1 MRHIFQRLLPR
12 RLWLAGLPCLALLG
26 CVQSHNKPAIDTPA
40 EEKIPVY
47 QLADYLS
54 TECSD
59 IWALQGKSTE
69 TNPLYWLR
77 AMDCADRLMP
87 AQSRQQARQYDDG
100 NWQNTFKQGI
110 LLADAKITPYERRQL
125 VARIDA
131 LSTEIPA
138 QVRPLYQLWR
148 DGQALQLQ
156 LAEERQRYSKL
167 QQSSDS
173 ELDTLRQQHHVLQ
186 QQLELTTR
194 KLENL
199 TDIERQLSTRKPAGN
214 FSPDTPHESEKP
226 APSTMRSL
234 LMSHKPAHLLLV
246 DDDPGL
252 LKLLGLRL
260 TSEGYSV
267 VTAESGAEGL
277 RVLNRE
283 KVDLVIS
290 DLRMDEMDGMQLF
303 AEIQKVQPGMP
314 VIILTAHG
322 SIPDAVAAT
331 QQGVFSFLTKPV
343 DKDALYQAIDDALEQ
358 SAPATDE
365 RWREAIVTR
374 SPLMLRLLEQARLV
388 AQSDVSVLI
397 NGQSGT
403 GKEIFA
409 QAIHN
414 ASPRNSKPF
423 IAINCGALP
432 EQLLESELFGHAR
445 GAFTGAV
452 SNREGLFQAAEG
464 GTLFLD
470 EIGDMPAPLQVKL
483 LRVLQERKVRP
494 LGSNRDIDIDVR
506 IISATHRD
514 LPKAMTRGEFRE
526 DLYYRLNVVSLKI
539 PALAERTEDIP
550 LLANHLLRQAAER
563 HKPFVR
569 AFSTDA
575 MKRLMTAS
583 WPGNVRQ
590 LVNVIEQ
597 CVALTSSPVISDALV
612 EQALEGENTALPTF
626 VEARNQFELNYLRK
640 LLQITKGNVTHAA
653 RMAGRNRTEFY
664 KLLSRHEL
672 DANDFKE

>member
-1 MRHIFQRLLPR
+1 MTI
-12 RLWLAGLPCLALLG
+12 
-26 CVQSHNKPAIDTPA
+26 
-40 EEKIPVY
+40 
-47 QLADYLS
+47 
-54 TECSD
+54 
-59 IWALQGKSTE
+59 
-69 TNPLYWLR
+69 
-77 AMDCADRLMP
+77 
-87 AQSRQQARQYDDG
+87 
-100 NWQNTFKQGI
+100 
-110 LLADAKITPYERRQL
+110 
-125 VARIDA
+125 
-131 LSTEIPA
+131 
-138 QVRPLYQLWR
+138 
-148 DGQALQLQ
+148 
-156 LAEERQRYSKL
+156 
-167 QQSSDS
+167 
-173 ELDTLRQQHHVLQ
+173 
-186 QQLELTTR
+186 
-194 KLENL
+194 
-199 TDIERQLSTRKPAGN
+199 RKPA
-214 FSPDTPHESEKP
+214 
-226 APSTMRSL
+226 R
-234 LMSHKPAHLLLV
+234 LLLV

-252 LKLLGLRL
+252 LKLLGMRL
-260 TSEGYSV
+260 VSEGYSV
-267 VTAESGAEGL
+267 VTAESGPEAL
-277 RVLNRE
+277 RVLGRE

-290 DLRMDEMDGMQLF
+290 DLRMDEMDGLQLF
-303 AEIQKVQPGMP
+303 SEIQRGQPGMP

-343 DKDALYQAIDDALEQ
+343 DKDALYKAIDEALEQ
-358 SAPATDE
+358 RSPATDE
-365 RWREAIVTR
+365 AWRQAIVTR
-374 SPLMLRLLEQARLV
+374 SPLMLRLLEQAGMV

-403 GKEIFA
+403 GKEIVA

-414 ASPRNSKPF
+414 ASPRHDKPF
-423 IAINCGALP
+423 VAINCGALP

-470 EIGDMPAPLQVKL
+470 EIGDMPVALQVKL

-494 LGSNRDIDIDVR
+494 LGSNRDIEINVR

-514 LPKAMTRGEFRE
+514 LPKAMARGEFRE
-526 DLYYRLNVVSLKI
+526 DLFYRLNVVNLKI
-539 PALAERTEDIP
+539 PPLSERTEDIP
-550 LLANHLLRQAAER
+550 LLANHLLRQSADR

-569 AFSTDA
+569 AFSSDA
-575 MKRLMTAS
+575 MKRLMAAK

-597 CVALTSSPVISDALV
+597 CVALTSSPVIGDALV

-640 LLQITKGNVTHAA
+640 LLQITRGNVTHAA

>member
-1 MRHIFQRLLPR
+1 MTI
-12 RLWLAGLPCLALLG
+12 
-26 CVQSHNKPAIDTPA
+26 
-40 EEKIPVY
+40 
-47 QLADYLS
+47 
-54 TECSD
+54 
-59 IWALQGKSTE
+59 
-69 TNPLYWLR
+69 
-77 AMDCADRLMP
+77 
-87 AQSRQQARQYDDG
+87 
-100 NWQNTFKQGI
+100 
-110 LLADAKITPYERRQL
+110 
-125 VARIDA
+125 
-131 LSTEIPA
+131 
-138 QVRPLYQLWR
+138 
-148 DGQALQLQ
+148 
-156 LAEERQRYSKL
+156 
-167 QQSSDS
+167 
-173 ELDTLRQQHHVLQ
+173 
-186 QQLELTTR
+186 
-194 KLENL
+194 
-199 TDIERQLSTRKPAGN
+199 RKPA
-214 FSPDTPHESEKP
+214 
-226 APSTMRSL
+226 R
-234 LMSHKPAHLLLV
+234 LLLV

-252 LKLLGLRL
+252 LKLLGMRL
-260 TSEGYSV
+260 VSEGYSV
-267 VTAESGAEGL
+267 VTAESGPEAL
-277 RVLNRE
+277 RVLGRE

-290 DLRMDEMDGMQLF
+290 DLRMDEMDGLQLF
-303 AEIQKVQPGMP
+303 SEIQKGHPGMP

-343 DKDALYQAIDDALEQ
+343 DKDALYKAIDEALEQ
-358 SAPATDE
+358 RSPATDE
-365 RWREAIVTR
+365 AWRQAIVTR
-374 SPLMLRLLEQARLV
+374 SPLMLRLLEQAGMV

-403 GKEIFA
+403 GKEIVA

-414 ASPRNSKPF
+414 ASPRHDKPF
-423 IAINCGALP
+423 VAINCGALP

-470 EIGDMPAPLQVKL
+470 EIGDMPVALQVKL

-494 LGSNRDIDIDVR
+494 LGSNRDIEINVR

-514 LPKAMTRGEFRE
+514 LPKAMARGEFRE
-526 DLYYRLNVVSLKI
+526 DLFYRLNVVNLKI
-539 PALAERTEDIP
+539 PPLSERTEDIP
-550 LLANHLLRQAAER
+550 LLANHLLRQSADR

-569 AFSTDA
+569 AFSSDA
-575 MKRLMTAS
+575 MKRLMAAK

-597 CVALTSSPVISDALV
+597 CVALTSSPVIGDSLV

>member
-1 MRHIFQRLLPR
+1 MTI
-12 RLWLAGLPCLALLG
+12 
-26 CVQSHNKPAIDTPA
+26 
-40 EEKIPVY
+40 
-47 QLADYLS
+47 
-54 TECSD
+54 
-59 IWALQGKSTE
+59 
-69 TNPLYWLR
+69 
-77 AMDCADRLMP
+77 
-87 AQSRQQARQYDDG
+87 
-100 NWQNTFKQGI
+100 
-110 LLADAKITPYERRQL
+110 
-125 VARIDA
+125 
-131 LSTEIPA
+131 
-138 QVRPLYQLWR
+138 
-148 DGQALQLQ
+148 
-156 LAEERQRYSKL
+156 
-167 QQSSDS
+167 
-173 ELDTLRQQHHVLQ
+173 
-186 QQLELTTR
+186 
-194 KLENL
+194 
-199 TDIERQLSTRKPAGN
+199 RKPA
-214 FSPDTPHESEKP
+214 
-226 APSTMRSL
+226 R
-234 LMSHKPAHLLLV
+234 LLLV

-252 LKLLGLRL
+252 LKLLGMRL
-260 TSEGYSV
+260 VSEGYSV
-267 VTAESGAEGL
+267 VTAESGPEAL
-277 RVLNRE
+277 RVLGRE

-290 DLRMDEMDGMQLF
+290 DLRMDEMDGLQLF
-303 AEIQKVQPGMP
+303 SEIQKGHPGMP

-343 DKDALYQAIDDALEQ
+343 DKDALYKAIDEALEQ
-358 SAPATDE
+358 RSPATDE
-365 RWREAIVTR
+365 AWRQAIVTR
-374 SPLMLRLLEQARLV
+374 SPLMLRLLEQVGMV

-403 GKEIFA
+403 GKEIVA

-414 ASPRNSKPF
+414 ASPRHDKPF
-423 IAINCGALP
+423 VAINCGALP

-470 EIGDMPAPLQVKL
+470 EIGDMPVALQVKL

-494 LGSNRDIDIDVR
+494 LGSNRDIEINVR

-514 LPKAMTRGEFRE
+514 LPKAMARGEFRE
-526 DLYYRLNVVSLKI
+526 DLFYRLNVVNLKI
-539 PALAERTEDIP
+539 PPLSERTEDIP
-550 LLANHLLRQAAER
+550 LLANHLLRQSADR

-569 AFSTDA
+569 AFSSDA
-575 MKRLMTAS
+575 MKRLMAAK

-597 CVALTSSPVISDALV
+597 CVALTSSPVIGDALV

>member
-1 MRHIFQRLLPR
+1 MTI
-12 RLWLAGLPCLALLG
+12 
-26 CVQSHNKPAIDTPA
+26 
-40 EEKIPVY
+40 
-47 QLADYLS
+47 
-54 TECSD
+54 
-59 IWALQGKSTE
+59 
-69 TNPLYWLR
+69 
-77 AMDCADRLMP
+77 
-87 AQSRQQARQYDDG
+87 
-100 NWQNTFKQGI
+100 
-110 LLADAKITPYERRQL
+110 
-125 VARIDA
+125 
-131 LSTEIPA
+131 
-138 QVRPLYQLWR
+138 
-148 DGQALQLQ
+148 
-156 LAEERQRYSKL
+156 
-167 QQSSDS
+167 
-173 ELDTLRQQHHVLQ
+173 
-186 QQLELTTR
+186 
-194 KLENL
+194 
-199 TDIERQLSTRKPAGN
+199 RKPA
-214 FSPDTPHESEKP
+214 
-226 APSTMRSL
+226 R
-234 LMSHKPAHLLLV
+234 LLLV

-252 LKLLGLRL
+252 LKLLGMRL
-260 TSEGYSV
+260 VSEGYSV
-267 VTAESGAEGL
+267 LTAESGPEAL
-277 RVLNRE
+277 RTLGRD
-283 KVDLVIS
+283 KVDLVVS
-290 DLRMDEMDGMQLF
+290 DLRMDEMDGLQLF
-303 AEIQKVQPGMP
+303 SEIQKVQPGMP

-343 DKDALYQAIDDALEQ
+343 DKDALYKAIDDALEQ
-358 SAPATDE
+358 SAPTTDE
-365 RWREAIVTR
+365 RWRQAIVTR
-374 SPLMLRLLEQARLV
+374 SPLMERLLEQAGMV

-403 GKEIFA
+403 GKEIIA

-414 ASPRNSKPF
+414 ASPRRDKPF
-423 IAINCGALP
+423 VAINCGALP

-470 EIGDMPAPLQVKL
+470 EIGDMPVALQVKL

-514 LPKAMTRGEFRE
+514 LPKAMARGEFRE
-526 DLYYRLNVVSLKI
+526 DLFYRLNVVNLKI
-539 PALAERTEDIP
+539 PPLAERTEDIP
-550 LLANHLLRQAAER
+550 LLANHLLRQSADR

-575 MKRLMTAS
+575 MKRLMAAK

-612 EQALEGENTALPTF
+612 EQALEVENTALPTLGD
-626 VEARNQFELNYLRK
+626 ARNQFERNYLRK

>member
-1 MRHIFQRLLPR
+1 MTI
-12 RLWLAGLPCLALLG
+12 
-26 CVQSHNKPAIDTPA
+26 
-40 EEKIPVY
+40 
-47 QLADYLS
+47 
-54 TECSD
+54 
-59 IWALQGKSTE
+59 
-69 TNPLYWLR
+69 
-77 AMDCADRLMP
+77 
-87 AQSRQQARQYDDG
+87 
-100 NWQNTFKQGI
+100 
-110 LLADAKITPYERRQL
+110 
-125 VARIDA
+125 
-131 LSTEIPA
+131 
-138 QVRPLYQLWR
+138 
-148 DGQALQLQ
+148 
-156 LAEERQRYSKL
+156 
-167 QQSSDS
+167 
-173 ELDTLRQQHHVLQ
+173 
-186 QQLELTTR
+186 
-194 KLENL
+194 
-199 TDIERQLSTRKPAGN
+199 RKPA
-214 FSPDTPHESEKP
+214 
-226 APSTMRSL
+226 R
-234 LMSHKPAHLLLV
+234 LLLV

-252 LKLLGLRL
+252 LKLLGMRL
-260 TSEGYSV
+260 ISEGYSV
-267 VTAESGAEGL
+267 VTAESGPEAL
-277 RVLNRE
+277 RVLGRE

-290 DLRMDEMDGMQLF
+290 DLRMDEMDGLQLF
-303 AEIQKVQPGMP
+303 SEIQKGHPGMP

-343 DKDALYQAIDDALEQ
+343 DKDALYKAIDEALEQ
-358 SAPATDE
+358 RSPATDE
-365 RWREAIVTR
+365 AWRQAIVTR
-374 SPLMLRLLEQARLV
+374 SPLMLRLLEQAGMV

-403 GKEIFA
+403 GKEIVA

-414 ASPRNSKPF
+414 ASPRHDKPF
-423 IAINCGALP
+423 VAINCGALP

-470 EIGDMPAPLQVKL
+470 EIGDMPVALQVKL

-494 LGSNRDIDIDVR
+494 LGSNRDIEINVR

-514 LPKAMTRGEFRE
+514 LPKAMARGEFRE
-526 DLYYRLNVVSLKI
+526 DLFYRLNVVNLKI
-539 PALAERTEDIP
+539 PPLSERTEDIP
-550 LLANHLLRQAAER
+550 LLANHLLRQSADR

-569 AFSTDA
+569 AFSSDA
-575 MKRLMTAS
+575 MKRLMAAK

-597 CVALTSSPVISDALV
+597 CVALTSSPVIGDALF

>member
-1 MRHIFQRLLPR
+1 MTI
-12 RLWLAGLPCLALLG
+12 
-26 CVQSHNKPAIDTPA
+26 
-40 EEKIPVY
+40 
-47 QLADYLS
+47 
-54 TECSD
+54 
-59 IWALQGKSTE
+59 
-69 TNPLYWLR
+69 
-77 AMDCADRLMP
+77 
-87 AQSRQQARQYDDG
+87 
-100 NWQNTFKQGI
+100 
-110 LLADAKITPYERRQL
+110 
-125 VARIDA
+125 
-131 LSTEIPA
+131 
-138 QVRPLYQLWR
+138 
-148 DGQALQLQ
+148 
-156 LAEERQRYSKL
+156 
-167 QQSSDS
+167 
-173 ELDTLRQQHHVLQ
+173 
-186 QQLELTTR
+186 
-194 KLENL
+194 
-199 TDIERQLSTRKPAGN
+199 RKPA
-214 FSPDTPHESEKP
+214 
-226 APSTMRSL
+226 R
-234 LMSHKPAHLLLV
+234 LLLV

-252 LKLLGLRL
+252 LKLLGMRL
-260 TSEGYSV
+260 VSEGYSV
-267 VTAESGAEGL
+267 VTAESGPEAL
-277 RVLNRE
+277 RVLGRE

-290 DLRMDEMDGMQLF
+290 DLRMDEMDGLQLF
-303 AEIQKVQPGMP
+303 SEIQKGHPGMP

-343 DKDALYQAIDDALEQ
+343 DKDALYKAIDEALEQ
-358 SAPATDE
+358 RSPATDE
-365 RWREAIVTR
+365 AWRRAIVTR
-374 SPLMLRLLEQARLV
+374 SPLMLRLLEQAGMV

-403 GKEIFA
+403 GKEIVA

-414 ASPRNSKPF
+414 ASPRHDKPF
-423 IAINCGALP
+423 VAINCGALP

-470 EIGDMPAPLQVKL
+470 EIGDMPVALQVKL

-494 LGSNRDIDIDVR
+494 LGSNRDIEINVR

-514 LPKAMTRGEFRE
+514 LPKAMARGEFRE
-526 DLYYRLNVVSLKI
+526 DLFYRLNVVNLKI
-539 PALAERTEDIP
+539 PPLSERTEDIP
-550 LLANHLLRQAAER
+550 LLANHLLRQSADR

-569 AFSTDA
+569 AFSSDA
-575 MKRLMTAS
+575 MKRLMAAK

-597 CVALTSSPVISDALV
+597 CVALTSSPVIGDALV

>member
-1 MRHIFQRLLPR
+1 MTIR
-12 RLWLAGLPCLALLG
+12 
-26 CVQSHNKPAIDTPA
+26 
-40 EEKIPVY
+40 
-47 QLADYLS
+47 
-54 TECSD
+54 
-59 IWALQGKSTE
+59 
-69 TNPLYWLR
+69 
-77 AMDCADRLMP
+77 
-87 AQSRQQARQYDDG
+87 
-100 NWQNTFKQGI
+100 
-110 LLADAKITPYERRQL
+110 
-125 VARIDA
+125 
-131 LSTEIPA
+131 
-138 QVRPLYQLWR
+138 
-148 DGQALQLQ
+148 
-156 LAEERQRYSKL
+156 
-167 QQSSDS
+167 
-173 ELDTLRQQHHVLQ
+173 
-186 QQLELTTR
+186 
-194 KLENL
+194 
-199 TDIERQLSTRKPAGN
+199 
-214 FSPDTPHESEKP
+214 
-226 APSTMRSL
+226 
-234 LMSHKPAHLLLV
+234 KPAHLLLV

-252 LKLLGLRL
+252 LKLLGMRL
-260 TSEGYSV
+260 ISEGYRV
-267 VTAESGAEGL
+267 VTAESGPEAL
-277 RVLNRE
+277 RILGRE
-283 KVDLVIS
+283 KVDLVVS
-290 DLRMDEMDGMQLF
+290 DLRMDEMDGLQLF
-303 AEIQKVQPGMP
+303 SEIQKVQPGMP

-343 DKDALYQAIDDALEQ
+343 DKDALYKAIDDALEQ
-358 SAPATDE
+358 SAPTTDE
-365 RWREAIVTR
+365 RWRQAIVTR
-374 SPLMLRLLEQARLV
+374 SPLMQRLLEQAGMV

-403 GKEIFA
+403 GKEIVA

-414 ASPRNSKPF
+414 ASPRHDKPF

-452 SNREGLFQAAEG
+452 SSREGLFQAAEG

-470 EIGDMPAPLQVKL
+470 EIGDMPVALQVKL

-514 LPKAMTRGEFRE
+514 LPKAMARGEFRE
-526 DLYYRLNVVSLKI
+526 DLFYRLNVVNLKI
-539 PALAERTEDIP
+539 PPLSDRTEDIP
-550 LLANHLLRQAAER
+550 LLANHLLRQSADR

-575 MKRLMTAS
+575 MKRLMAAK

-672 DANDFKE
+672 EANDFKE

>member
-1 MRHIFQRLLPR
+1 MTI
-12 RLWLAGLPCLALLG
+12 
-26 CVQSHNKPAIDTPA
+26 
-40 EEKIPVY
+40 
-47 QLADYLS
+47 
-54 TECSD
+54 
-59 IWALQGKSTE
+59 
-69 TNPLYWLR
+69 
-77 AMDCADRLMP
+77 
-87 AQSRQQARQYDDG
+87 
-100 NWQNTFKQGI
+100 
-110 LLADAKITPYERRQL
+110 
-125 VARIDA
+125 
-131 LSTEIPA
+131 
-138 QVRPLYQLWR
+138 
-148 DGQALQLQ
+148 
-156 LAEERQRYSKL
+156 
-167 QQSSDS
+167 
-173 ELDTLRQQHHVLQ
+173 
-186 QQLELTTR
+186 
-194 KLENL
+194 
-199 TDIERQLSTRKPAGN
+199 RKPA
-214 FSPDTPHESEKP
+214 
-226 APSTMRSL
+226 R
-234 LMSHKPAHLLLV
+234 LLLV

-252 LKLLGLRL
+252 LKLLGMRL
-260 TSEGYSV
+260 ISEGYSV
-267 VTAESGAEGL
+267 VTAESGPEAL
-277 RVLNRE
+277 RVLGRE

-290 DLRMDEMDGMQLF
+290 DLRMDEMDGLQLF
-303 AEIQKVQPGMP
+303 SEIQKGHPGMP

-343 DKDALYQAIDDALEQ
+343 DKDALYKAIDEALEQ
-358 SAPATDE
+358 RLPATDE
-365 RWREAIVTR
+365 AWRQAIVTR
-374 SPLMLRLLEQARLV
+374 SPLMLRLLEQAGMV

-403 GKEIFA
+403 GKEIVA

-414 ASPRNSKPF
+414 ASPRHDKPF
-423 IAINCGALP
+423 VAINCGALP

-470 EIGDMPAPLQVKL
+470 EIGDMPVALQVKL

-494 LGSNRDIDIDVR
+494 LGSNRDIEINVR

-514 LPKAMTRGEFRE
+514 LPKAMARGEFRE
-526 DLYYRLNVVSLKI
+526 DLFYRLNVVNLKI
-539 PALAERTEDIP
+539 PPLSERTEDIP
-550 LLANHLLRQAAER
+550 LLANHLLRQSADR

-569 AFSTDA
+569 AFSSDA
-575 MKRLMTAS
+575 MKRLMAAK

-597 CVALTSSPVISDALV
+597 CVALTSSPVIGDALV

>member
-1 MRHIFQRLLPR
+1 
-12 RLWLAGLPCLALLG
+12 
-26 CVQSHNKPAIDTPA
+26 
-40 EEKIPVY
+40 
-47 QLADYLS
+47 
-54 TECSD
+54 
-59 IWALQGKSTE
+59 
-69 TNPLYWLR
+69 
-77 AMDCADRLMP
+77 
-87 AQSRQQARQYDDG
+87 
-100 NWQNTFKQGI
+100 
-110 LLADAKITPYERRQL
+110 
-125 VARIDA
+125 
-131 LSTEIPA
+131 
-138 QVRPLYQLWR
+138 
-148 DGQALQLQ
+148 
-156 LAEERQRYSKL
+156 
-167 QQSSDS
+167 
-173 ELDTLRQQHHVLQ
+173 
-186 QQLELTTR
+186 
-194 KLENL
+194 
-199 TDIERQLSTRKPAGN
+199 
-214 FSPDTPHESEKP
+214 
-226 APSTMRSL
+226 
-234 LMSHKPAHLLLV
+234 MSHKPAHLLLV
-246 DDDPGL
+246 DDDPRL

-267 VTAESGAEGL
+267 VTAESGVEGL

>member
-1 MRHIFQRLLPR
+1 
-12 RLWLAGLPCLALLG
+12 
-26 CVQSHNKPAIDTPA
+26 
-40 EEKIPVY
+40 
-47 QLADYLS
+47 
-54 TECSD
+54 
-59 IWALQGKSTE
+59 
-69 TNPLYWLR
+69 
-77 AMDCADRLMP
+77 
-87 AQSRQQARQYDDG
+87 
-100 NWQNTFKQGI
+100 
-110 LLADAKITPYERRQL
+110 
-125 VARIDA
+125 
-131 LSTEIPA
+131 
-138 QVRPLYQLWR
+138 
-148 DGQALQLQ
+148 
-156 LAEERQRYSKL
+156 
-167 QQSSDS
+167 
-173 ELDTLRQQHHVLQ
+173 
-186 QQLELTTR
+186 
-194 KLENL
+194 
-199 TDIERQLSTRKPAGN
+199 
-214 FSPDTPHESEKP
+214 
-226 APSTMRSL
+226 
-234 LMSHKPAHLLLV
+234 MSHKPAHLLLV
-246 DDDPGL
+246 DDDLGL

-494 LGSNRDIDIDVR
+494 LGSNRDIDINVR

-514 LPKAMTRGEFRE
+514 LPKAMARGEFRE

>member
-1 MRHIFQRLLPR
+1 MTQ
-12 RLWLAGLPCLALLG
+12 
-26 CVQSHNKPAIDTPA
+26 
-40 EEKIPVY
+40 
-47 QLADYLS
+47 
-54 TECSD
+54 
-59 IWALQGKSTE
+59 
-69 TNPLYWLR
+69 
-77 AMDCADRLMP
+77 
-87 AQSRQQARQYDDG
+87 
-100 NWQNTFKQGI
+100 
-110 LLADAKITPYERRQL
+110 
-125 VARIDA
+125 
-131 LSTEIPA
+131 
-138 QVRPLYQLWR
+138 
-148 DGQALQLQ
+148 
-156 LAEERQRYSKL
+156 
-167 QQSSDS
+167 
-173 ELDTLRQQHHVLQ
+173 
-186 QQLELTTR
+186 
-194 KLENL
+194 
-199 TDIERQLSTRKPAGN
+199 
-214 FSPDTPHESEKP
+214 
-226 APSTMRSL
+226 
-234 LMSHKPAHLLLV
+234 HKPARLLLV

-260 TSEGYSV
+260 ASEGFTV
-267 VTAESGAEGL
+267 ETAESGHEGL
-277 RVLNRE
+277 RILGRE
-283 KVDLVIS
+283 KIDLVIS

-303 AEIQKVQPGMP
+303 AEIQKLQPGMP

-343 DKDALYQAIDDALEQ
+343 DKDALYKAIDDALAHA
-358 SAPATDE
+358 APAGDE
-365 RWREAIVTR
+365 QWRESIVTR
-374 SPLMLRLLEQARLV
+374 SPAMLRLLEQAHMV

-397 NGQSGT
+397 NGLSGT
-403 GKEIFA
+403 GKEILA

-414 ASPRNSKPF
+414 ASPRAKNAF

-452 SNREGLFQAAEG
+452 SSREGLFQAAEG

-470 EIGDMPAPLQVKL
+470 EIGDMPVPLQVKL

-494 LGSNRDIDIDVR
+494 LGSNRDIDINVR

-514 LPKAMTRGEFRE
+514 LPKAMARGEFRE
-526 DLYYRLNVVSLKI
+526 DLFYRLNVVNLKI
-539 PALAERTEDIP
+539 PALQERAEDIP
-550 LLANHLLRQAAER
+550 LLANHLLRQAADR

-569 AFSTDA
+569 SFSTDA

-597 CVALTSSPVISDALV
+597 CVALTSAPVISDALV
-612 EQALEGENTALPTF
+612 EQALEGENTVLPTF

-664 KLLSRHEL
+664 KLLARHEL
-672 DANDFKE
+672 EANDFKE

>member
-1 MRHIFQRLLPR
+1 MTI
-12 RLWLAGLPCLALLG
+12 
-26 CVQSHNKPAIDTPA
+26 
-40 EEKIPVY
+40 
-47 QLADYLS
+47 
-54 TECSD
+54 
-59 IWALQGKSTE
+59 
-69 TNPLYWLR
+69 
-77 AMDCADRLMP
+77 
-87 AQSRQQARQYDDG
+87 
-100 NWQNTFKQGI
+100 
-110 LLADAKITPYERRQL
+110 
-125 VARIDA
+125 
-131 LSTEIPA
+131 
-138 QVRPLYQLWR
+138 
-148 DGQALQLQ
+148 
-156 LAEERQRYSKL
+156 
-167 QQSSDS
+167 
-173 ELDTLRQQHHVLQ
+173 
-186 QQLELTTR
+186 
-194 KLENL
+194 
-199 TDIERQLSTRKPAGN
+199 RKPA
-214 FSPDTPHESEKP
+214 
-226 APSTMRSL
+226 R
-234 LMSHKPAHLLLV
+234 LLLV

-252 LKLLGLRL
+252 LKLLGMRL
-260 TSEGYSV
+260 VSEGYSV
-267 VTAESGAEGL
+267 VTAESGAEAL
-277 RVLNRE
+277 RVLGRE

-290 DLRMDEMDGMQLF
+290 DLRMDEMDGLQLF
-303 AEIQKVQPGMP
+303 SEIQKGHPGMP

-343 DKDALYQAIDDALEQ
+343 DKDALYKAIDEALEQ
-358 SAPATDE
+358 RSPATDE
-365 RWREAIVTR
+365 AWRQAIVTR
-374 SPLMLRLLEQARLV
+374 SPLMLRLLEQAGMV

-403 GKEIFA
+403 GKEIVA

-414 ASPRNSKPF
+414 ASPRHDKPF
-423 IAINCGALP
+423 VAINCGALP

-470 EIGDMPAPLQVKL
+470 EIGDMPVALQVKL

-494 LGSNRDIDIDVR
+494 LGSNRDIEINVR

-514 LPKAMTRGEFRE
+514 LPKAMARGEFRE
-526 DLYYRLNVVSLKI
+526 DLFYRLNVVNLKI
-539 PALAERTEDIP
+539 PPLSERTEDIP
-550 LLANHLLRQAAER
+550 LLANHLLRQSADR

-569 AFSTDA
+569 AFSSDA
-575 MKRLMTAS
+575 MKRLMAAK

-597 CVALTSSPVISDALV
+597 CVALTSSPVIGDALV

>member
-1 MRHIFQRLLPR
+1 MTI
-12 RLWLAGLPCLALLG
+12 
-26 CVQSHNKPAIDTPA
+26 
-40 EEKIPVY
+40 
-47 QLADYLS
+47 
-54 TECSD
+54 
-59 IWALQGKSTE
+59 
-69 TNPLYWLR
+69 
-77 AMDCADRLMP
+77 
-87 AQSRQQARQYDDG
+87 
-100 NWQNTFKQGI
+100 
-110 LLADAKITPYERRQL
+110 
-125 VARIDA
+125 
-131 LSTEIPA
+131 
-138 QVRPLYQLWR
+138 
-148 DGQALQLQ
+148 
-156 LAEERQRYSKL
+156 
-167 QQSSDS
+167 
-173 ELDTLRQQHHVLQ
+173 
-186 QQLELTTR
+186 
-194 KLENL
+194 
-199 TDIERQLSTRKPAGN
+199 RKPA
-214 FSPDTPHESEKP
+214 
-226 APSTMRSL
+226 R
-234 LMSHKPAHLLLV
+234 LLLV

-252 LKLLGLRL
+252 LKLLGMRL
-260 TSEGYSV
+260 VSEGYSV
-267 VTAESGAEGL
+267 VTAESGPEAL
-277 RVLNRE
+277 RVLGRE

-290 DLRMDEMDGMQLF
+290 DLRMDEMDGLQLF
-303 AEIQKVQPGMP
+303 SEIQKGPPGMP

-343 DKDALYQAIDDALEQ
+343 DKDALYKAIDEALEQ
-358 SAPATDE
+358 RSPATDE
-365 RWREAIVTR
+365 AWRQAIVTR
-374 SPLMLRLLEQARLV
+374 SPLMLRLLEQAGMV

-403 GKEIFA
+403 GKEIVA

-414 ASPRNSKPF
+414 ASPRHDKPF
-423 IAINCGALP
+423 VAINCGALP

-470 EIGDMPAPLQVKL
+470 EIGDMPVALQVKL

-494 LGSNRDIDIDVR
+494 LGSNRDIEINVR

-514 LPKAMTRGEFRE
+514 LPKAMARGEFRE
-526 DLYYRLNVVSLKI
+526 DLFYRLNVVNLKI
-539 PALAERTEDIP
+539 PPLSERTEDIP
-550 LLANHLLRQAAER
+550 LLANHLLRQSADR

-569 AFSTDA
+569 AFSSDA
-575 MKRLMTAS
+575 MKRLMAAK

-597 CVALTSSPVISDALV
+597 CVALTSSPVIGDALV

>member
-1 MRHIFQRLLPR
+1 MTI
-12 RLWLAGLPCLALLG
+12 
-26 CVQSHNKPAIDTPA
+26 
-40 EEKIPVY
+40 
-47 QLADYLS
+47 
-54 TECSD
+54 
-59 IWALQGKSTE
+59 
-69 TNPLYWLR
+69 
-77 AMDCADRLMP
+77 
-87 AQSRQQARQYDDG
+87 
-100 NWQNTFKQGI
+100 
-110 LLADAKITPYERRQL
+110 
-125 VARIDA
+125 
-131 LSTEIPA
+131 
-138 QVRPLYQLWR
+138 
-148 DGQALQLQ
+148 
-156 LAEERQRYSKL
+156 
-167 QQSSDS
+167 
-173 ELDTLRQQHHVLQ
+173 
-186 QQLELTTR
+186 
-194 KLENL
+194 
-199 TDIERQLSTRKPAGN
+199 RKPA
-214 FSPDTPHESEKP
+214 
-226 APSTMRSL
+226 R
-234 LMSHKPAHLLLV
+234 LLLV

-252 LKLLGLRL
+252 LKLLGMRL
-260 TSEGYSV
+260 VSEGYSV
-267 VTAESGAEGL
+267 LTAESGPEAL
-277 RVLNRE
+277 RTLSRD
-283 KVDLVIS
+283 KVDLVVS
-290 DLRMDEMDGMQLF
+290 DLRMDEMDGLQLF
-303 AEIQKVQPGMP
+303 SEIQKVQPGMP

-343 DKDALYQAIDDALEQ
+343 DKDALYKAIDDALEQ
-358 SAPATDE
+358 SAPTTDE
-365 RWREAIVTR
+365 RWRQAIVTR
-374 SPLMLRLLEQARLV
+374 SPLMERLLEQAGMV

-403 GKEIFA
+403 GKEIVA

-414 ASPRNSKPF
+414 ASPRRDKPF
-423 IAINCGALP
+423 VAINCGALP

-470 EIGDMPAPLQVKL
+470 EIGDMPVALQVKL

-494 LGSNRDIDIDVR
+494 LGSNRDIDINVR

-514 LPKAMTRGEFRE
+514 LPKAMARGEFRE
-526 DLYYRLNVVSLKI
+526 DLFYRLNVVNLKI
-539 PALAERTEDIP
+539 PPLAERTEDIP
-550 LLANHLLRQAAER
+550 LLANHLLRQSADR

-575 MKRLMTAS
+575 MKRLMAAK

-597 CVALTSSPVISDALV
+597 CVALTSSPVIGDALV